1 MSTEQLEEIEGV
13 HAKDI
18 AEEEKRKIEREQYKS
33 LTKYQVSK
41 SFKELQEHLNV
52 AMESLLEDIR
62 AEMDS
67 RDGSVVKWSGM
78 KERTIYK
85 LSIEAIIDKV
95 TCKEY
100 KEYLLERADKYQS
113 YVDNHVGD
121 DEPIYTD
128 CDLIKFNRQEYYN
141 ICNHYLEFAI
151 ERVNPKVEKDEDNSV
166 Y

>member
-1 MSTEQLEEIEGV
+1 
-13 HAKDI
+13 
-18 AEEEKRKIEREQYKS
+18 
-33 LTKYQVSK
+33 
-41 SFKELQEHLNV
+41 
-52 AMESLLEDIR
+52 
-62 AEMDS
+62 MDS

-78 KERTIYK
+78 KERSIYK
-85 LSIEAIIDKV
+85 LSIDAIIDKV

-113 YVDNHVGD
+113 YLDNHVGD

-128 CDLIKFNRQEYYN
+128 CDLIKFNRQEYFN

-151 ERVNPKVEKDEDNSV
+151 ERVNQKVEKDEDKSV